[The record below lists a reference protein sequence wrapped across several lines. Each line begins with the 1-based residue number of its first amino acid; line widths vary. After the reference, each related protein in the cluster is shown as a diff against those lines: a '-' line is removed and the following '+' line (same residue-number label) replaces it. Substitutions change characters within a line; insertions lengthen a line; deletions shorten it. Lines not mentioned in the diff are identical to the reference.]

1 MLTLPFALSFD
12 EDAVVI
18 AEAAV
23 EVEGMDV
30 AEVEVV
36 VEDDDGFEFGALQ
49 LIERFISEGRRIRY
63 GPYNPIINIGYIG
76 RVEKE

>member
-1 MLTLPFALSFD
+1 MNGLLNAMLTLPLALSFD

-18 AEAAV
+18 AEAAL

-30 AEVEVV
+30 PEVEAVV
-36 VEDDDGFEFGALQ
+36 DDVDGFEFGALQ

-63 GPYNPIINIGYIG
+63 GP
-76 RVEKE
+76 